1 MGLELRA
8 FGPLTISVDG
18 VEVRMTSR
26 LRQVLLAV
34 LLANRG
40 RVVPV
45 STLVGTMWTSQSPA
59 TAARRLHI
67 HIHRLR
73 RALGDPAAVRHSPA
87 GYALVAALD
96 QVDIYRFAELTRR
109 GHAALAAGDQLAA
122 RDLLREALALCRGP
136 AFQGL
141 DDIPSLATE
150 AEHLA
155 ELRLV
160 AIEGR
165 IAAELAQGEH
175 MSVVAELRQ
184 LVADHPLRERL
195 RAQLM
200 TALYRAGR
208 KADALA
214 IFRDGRRILVEE
226 LGIEPSPESRELE
239 RAILVDDPGLAP
251 SHRPAEAARAV
262 DPLPPVPRQLPADLT
277 TFTGRTAELRE
288 LDALVSGTGGGSPAT
303 IVVISAIHGTAGI
316 GKTAL
321 AVRAA
326 HRLAER
332 CPDGQLFIDLHGFTP
347 AVSPV
352 EPGQALDRLLRA
364 LGVPGQRIPVDM
376 DDRAGLWRSTLA
388 GRCMLLVL
396 DNAATEVQVEP
407 LLPGAPGCL
416 VLVTSRRRLTGLAAT
431 HIMPLDTLPLADAL
445 TLFRRTAGP
454 GRLTQQPVE
463 LVAET
468 VELCGRLPLAIR
480 LAAARLRS
488 RPTWSVADLVERLRD
503 RGQRLAELGEGPR
516 GVAAAL
522 DLSYQQLTADQQRM
536 YRLLGLHPGP
546 DFDPYAAA
554 ALAGTSRVQAG
565 RLLDQLLDAHLLHE
579 PAAGRCVF
587 HDLVRTHATSTALDQ
602 DAEHERRAALT
613 RLLDHYRHSA
623 TVAMDVAYPYE
634 RERRPDVPPADTPT
648 PALPDPARAL
658 GWLDVEL
665 PNLLAAA
672 QHAADAG
679 WPAHTGHLSAILHRH
694 LRTRG
699 RYHEAEQ
706 LHHRALTATAGTVG
720 EIDASNGLGWIYRLR
735 GWHDLAIGHFASAL
749 DRARAIGHRAG
760 ELDALN
766 GLGSVHLRQGRYD
779 LAIGRFAATLEVA
792 RAVGHRA
799 GELDAV
805 IGLGCVH
812 RRQGRYDLAT
822 DYLNQGL
829 QAARAT
835 DNRVAELQALR
846 DLGTIH
852 RFHGRHRQAAEH
864 YARMLEIALLTG
876 NPAGELDARN
886 RLGNAYRAQ
895 GRYRQ
900 AVEHYA
906 RLLEIARGTGSRTA
920 ELVAMLDLGHTYL
933 MQGKHP
939 AAAAAYQHALDIG
952 HEIGDRDGR
961 FEALQGL
968 GRLHHATGHQDL
980 ALAHHQ
986 QALELATDLQQPPD
1000 EARAHDGLAH
1010 AHHAL
1015 NQSAP
1020 ARQHWQRALDI
1031 LTRLGIDYTDDEEAT
1046 VPTISAH
1053 LAEAPE
1059 PEPA

>member
-1 MGLELRA
+1 M
-8 FGPLTISVDG
+8 
-18 VEVRMTSR
+18 
-26 LRQVLLAV
+26 
-34 LLANRG
+34 
-40 RVVPV
+40 
-45 STLVGTMWTSQSPA
+45 
-59 TAARRLHI
+59 
-67 HIHRLR
+67 
-73 RALGDPAAVRHSPA
+73 RHSPA
-87 GYALVAALD
+87 GYALVAAPD
-96 QVDIYRFAELTRR
+96 QVDIYRFAELTHR

-226 LGIEPSPESRELE
+226 
-239 RAILVDDPGLAP
+239 
-251 SHRPAEAARAV
+251 
-262 DPLPPVPRQLPADLT
+262 
-277 TFTGRTAELRE
+277 
-288 LDALVSGTGGGSPAT
+288 
-303 IVVISAIHGTAGI
+303 
-316 GKTAL
+316 
-321 AVRAA
+321 
-326 HRLAER
+326 
-332 CPDGQLFIDLHGFTP
+332 
-347 AVSPV
+347 
-352 EPGQALDRLLRA
+352 
-364 LGVPGQRIPVDM
+364 
-376 DDRAGLWRSTLA
+376 
-388 GRCMLLVL
+388 
-396 DNAATEVQVEP
+396 
-407 LLPGAPGCL
+407 
-416 VLVTSRRRLTGLAAT
+416 
-431 HIMPLDTLPLADAL
+431 
-445 TLFRRTAGP
+445 
-454 GRLTQQPVE
+454 
-463 LVAET
+463 
-468 VELCGRLPLAIR
+468 
-480 LAAARLRS
+480 
-488 RPTWSVADLVERLRD
+488 
-503 RGQRLAELGEGPR
+503 
-516 GVAAAL
+516 
-522 DLSYQQLTADQQRM
+522 
-536 YRLLGLHPGP
+536 
-546 DFDPYAAA
+546 
-554 ALAGTSRVQAG
+554 
-565 RLLDQLLDAHLLHE
+565 
-579 PAAGRCVF
+579 
-587 HDLVRTHATSTALDQ
+587 LVRTHATSTALDQ

-735 GWHDLAIGHFASAL
+735 GWHDLAIGHFAAAL

-766 GLGSVHLRQGRYD
+766 GLGSVHLRQGRHD

-968 GRLHHATGHQDL
+968 GRLHHATGQPDL

-986 QALELATDLQQPPD
+986 QALELATDLQQPPT
-1000 EARAHDGLAH
+1000 RP
-1010 AHHAL
+1010 
-1015 NQSAP
+1015 AP
-1020 ARQHWQRALDI
+1020 
-1031 LTRLGIDYTDDEEAT
+1031 TT
-1046 VPTISAH
+1046 VSPT
-1053 LAEAPE
+1053 PTM
-1059 PEPA
+1059 P